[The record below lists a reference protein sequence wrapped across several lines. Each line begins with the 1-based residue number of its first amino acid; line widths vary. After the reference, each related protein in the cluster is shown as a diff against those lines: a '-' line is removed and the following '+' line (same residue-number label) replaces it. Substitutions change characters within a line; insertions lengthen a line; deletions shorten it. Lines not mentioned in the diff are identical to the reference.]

1 MLRIISFVVSVML
14 VAVYI
19 FVTHNKQV
27 AAVYTVEQ
35 SVNVKH
41 IDLTSKNNQKNTQN
55 RFVLGDHSFIIK
67 PFSGTGHV
75 PVDDKV
81 YAWTGM
87 ENWYLI
93 EQRGLAHEYLGAVN
107 IGSKIVVDGKTY
119 HITKI
124 LPHQINDTDAAY
136 QAMVTGMKTN
146 TMGFQ
151 TCEDNTHL
159 TLYFAK

>member
-1 MLRIISFVVSVML
+1 MFRILAGLMTGAAFAAGAYFVQAES
-14 VAVYI
+14 
-19 FVTHNKQV
+19 THNLTTV
-27 AAVYTVEQ
+27 AHVQTLPETGSEETAGFNFAGQ
-35 SVNVKH
+35 H
-41 IDLTSKNNQKNTQN
+41 FD
-55 RFVLGDHSFIIK
+55 IK

-107 IGSKIVVDGKTY
+107 IGSKIVVNGKTY
-119 HITKI
+119 HITQI

-136 QAMVTGMKTN
+136 QAMVAGMKTN

-151 TCEDNTHL
+151 TCEDKTHL